1 MKKVAILAVTTF
13 CMIGSAG
20 AQQATISDTPLS
32 DRQVAYR
39 MNVSLD
45 PDAKTVSGTE
55 RLTWRNPDNKPVTE
69 LQFHLYL
76 NAFRNNKSTFMKES
90 GGVHRGF
97 KADDD
102 NPWGGIDVLRM
113 QIASDDL
120 SPSVPIGGMT
130 DLTDQIRFIQP
141 DDGDSDDQTVIAVT
155 LPNPLGPGE
164 SITLDIDFESRLPE
178 IVART
183 GWSMGDSGNPFFMVA
198 QWFPKIGVYEI
209 PGQRF
214 VPADAEHGKWNTH
227 QFHSNT
233 EFYADYGTYDVTLEV
248 PSDYTIGASGIRTAE
263 SEAEGMKTVQ
273 YRAEDVHDFA
283 WTTSPD
289 LLVFEDTWEHVNIRV
304 LLQPAH
310 RAQAQR
316 HIDAARTGLEYYAD
330 WVGEY
335 PYTTLTVVDGLG
347 GSNGMEY
354 PTLIT
359 AGTTYKLPTW
369 LHMLELVT
377 IHEFGHQYFYGLIG
391 SNEFEEA
398 WLDEGMNSYIET
410 RIMDDKYG
418 PGGVIDFAGL
428 QISDIG
434 GQRVAYAL
442 GKPTRSSMFTN
453 AWEYMP
459 AADYSTNSYMK
470 PATVMHSLERYL
482 GWDTMK
488 KFLHAYYQKWR
499 FRHPTSYDLQQVAE
513 DVSGEDLDWF
523 FDQFIF
529 GKRAVD
535 YSVASLS
542 NRRLPSG
549 DEGERDDVDA
559 DSSASSVDSLSVLD
573 DPDENDSSRDRMYRS
588 SVWIERK
595 EEGIFPQELRVTFD
609 DGTTQ
614 ERSWAGA
621 EKWIEFTFENTSRLV
636 KAEVDPD
643 NKILLDVNRLN
654 NRKVLATRADTSL
667 ARHVQ
672 LRLITF
678 LQQAFV
684 LISGLL

>member
-1 MKKVAILAVTTF
+1 MKKIAIVAATTV
-13 CMIGSAG
+13 CMIGT
-20 AQQATISDTPLS
+20 AQAQRATISDTPLS
-32 DRQVAYR
+32 NRQVSYR

-45 PDAKTVSGTE
+45 TDTRTVSGTE
-55 RLTWRNPDNKPVTE
+55 QLTWRNPDSKPVTE

-76 NAFRNNKSTFMKES
+76 NAFKNNRSTFMKES

-113 QIASDDL
+113 QIAGDDI
-120 SPSVPIGGMT
+120 SPSIPSGGGT

-141 DDGDSDDQTVIAVT
+141 DDGNEDDQSVIAVT
-155 LPNPLGPGE
+155 LPRPLDPGE

-183 GWSMGDSGNPFFMVA
+183 GWSIGDSGEPFFMVA

-214 VPADAEHGKWNTH
+214 VPGDAEHGRWNTH

-248 PSDYTIGASGIRTAE
+248 PADYTVGASGVRTGE
-263 SEAEGMKTVQ
+263 SEAGGTKTVQ

-289 LLVFEDTWEHVNIRV
+289 LLVFEDKWEHVTIRV

-310 RAQAQR
+310 EAQAQR
-316 HIDAARTGLEYYAD
+316 HIDAAKTSLQYYAD

-369 LHMLELVT
+369 LRMLELVT

-410 RIMDDKYG
+410 RIVDDKYG
-418 PGGVIDFAGL
+418 PGSVIDFAGL

-434 GQRVAYAL
+434 GQRVAYAM
-442 GKPTRSSMFTN
+442 GNPTRSAMFTN
-453 AWEYMP
+453 AWEYVP

-470 PATVMHSLERYL
+470 PATVMHTLERYL
-482 GWDTMK
+482 GWETMQE
-488 KFLHAYYQKWR
+488 FLHAYYNKWR

-513 DVSGEDLDWF
+513 DVSGQDLDWF

-535 YSVASLS
+535 YAVSSLS
-542 NRRLPSG
+542 NRRLLSEKDSLAAVSDSDTSG
-549 DEGERDDVDA
+549 
-559 DSSASSVDSLSVLD
+559 DSLSAS
-573 DPDENDSSRDRMYRS
+573 NDLEEDHTAEDRMYHS

-595 EEGIFPQELRVTFD
+595 EEGVFPQELRVTFD
-609 DGTTQ
+609 DGSTQ
-614 ERSWAGA
+614 DRSWDGA
-621 EKWIEFTFENTSRLV
+621 EKWIEFTFKNSSRV
-636 KAEVDPD
+636 VQAEVDPD

-654 NRKVLATRADTSL
+654 NRKVLASRADTGL